1 MDCKFCG
8 KSIVPKAGQKPSSV
22 KRKKFCN
29 HACAAAV
36 NNRVHPKRKPEG
48 QCDECGKPVA
58 RGRSWCSQGCKTAAA
73 WKRKLESAA
82 KNGIRVSRWRQS
94 LKQRAVEYRGG
105 KCIVCGYTRCVRALK
120 FHHLDPTGK
129 EFSISA
135 AGFTRS
141 WEKVKAE
148 LDKCVLVCG
157 NHHDEIHEGL
167 IDVND
172 FLVTGA

>member
-1 MDCKFCG
+1 M
-8 KSIVPKAGQKPSSV
+8 
-22 KRKKFCN
+22 
-29 HACAAAV
+29 
-36 NNRVHPKRKPEG
+36 
-48 QCDECGKPVA
+48 
-58 RGRSWCSQGCKTAAA
+58 
-73 WKRKLESAA
+73 
-82 KNGIRVSRWRQS
+82 
-94 LKQRAVEYRGG
+94 
-105 KCIVCGYTRCVRALK
+105 CGYTRCVRALK